1 MTYQPPPGEGQP
13 DPTPGYGQP
22 PAGGYPTP
30 PPGSPPPPPP
40 PPPPAAGGYAP
51 PPAAQPPTGGYAPPP
66 GGATQMPPPGAQ
78 MPPAQQQWNAPPAAQ
93 SGYGSPASGGFDPKA
108 LNPMDWVILAMGPL
122 ALIFSFFSFY
132 TGKVTVSFQGFSQSA
147 SGHENAWHGFFG
159 WFGALVALLA
169 SLCLAIDLFSP
180 RTKLP
185 MPARL
190 LALGGFALALI
201 CYLLAWFITPG
212 VSNVPS
218 GSGYKVDYGR
228 GIGFYA
234 GLLFVLIGL
243 VLSFLRFQ
251 ASGGKLNRAALT
263 GR

>member
-1 MTYQPPPGEGQP
+1 M
-13 DPTPGYGQP
+13 
-22 PAGGYPTP
+22 
-30 PPGSPPPPPP
+30 
-40 PPPPAAGGYAP
+40 
-51 PPAAQPPTGGYAPPP
+51 PPP
-66 GGATQMPPPGAQ
+66 GGAPQ

-93 SGYGSPASGGFDPKA
+93 TGYGSPATGGFDPKA
-108 LNPMDWVILAMGPL
+108 LNPMDWAILAMGPL

-169 SLCLAIDLFSP
+169 SVCLAIDLFSP

-185 MPARL
+185 VPARL

>member
-1 MTYQPPPGEGQP
+1 
-13 DPTPGYGQP
+13 
-22 PAGGYPTP
+22 
-30 PPGSPPPPPP
+30 
-40 PPPPAAGGYAP
+40 
-51 PPAAQPPTGGYAPPP
+51 
-66 GGATQMPPPGAQ
+66 MPPPGAQ
-78 MPPAQQQWNAPPAAQ
+78 MPPAQQQWNAPSAAQ
-93 SGYGSPASGGFDPKA
+93 SGYGAPATGAFDPKA

-132 TGKVTVSFQGFSQSA
+132 TASVHIAGFSQSV
-147 SGHENAWHGFFG
+147 HENAWHGFFG

-169 SLCLAIDLFSP
+169 SVMLAIELFSP
-180 RTKLP
+180 QTKLP

-212 VSNVPS
+212 VGSVTS
-218 GSGYKVDYGR
+218 GVDYGR

-234 GLLFVLIGL
+234 GLLFVIIGL

-251 ASGGKLNRAALT
+251 ASGGKLNKAALT